1 MSFMVVQLR
10 RDTAANWTAANP
22 VLRPGE
28 MGIELGA
35 VPRWKV
41 GDGTTAWNLLPYGFR
56 GDTGAQG
63 PVGLTGATGPQG
75 PEGPQPPLSS
85 ATPAAL
91 GTAAAGSATAASRG
105 DHVHPI
111 PTTTL
116 TGDLTGSGAGSVPA
130 TVANNAISNAKLA
143 DVPTATIKGRITAA
157 VGDPEDLTAAQARTV
172 LNVADGATAN
182 ATDAALRD
190 RATHTG
196 TQPHTTITGLG
207 TASTQNTGTSGATVP
222 LLNASVTF
230 SGAECRHKAAAGDSY
245 WRVSKPASANFAGY
259 VWENELN
266 VRRWD
271 LYIENNASDRL
282 ILARYDT
289 AGNFT
294 NEILRVSEI
303 DGAVTAWTNWAYHGN
318 LNAIS
323 SNGRHRI
330 NGTVGLHVDA
340 VPNVGLWLNQDIS
353 GSVNGWALQ
362 NSATFTSSITGF
374 AFAYNSAFTVAAN
387 TAISEAWSY
396 RVQAPTLNAGSSIGP
411 YFAFGTED
419 VSGSAGTTVGFLNR
433 IAAGSNKWGFLDQG
447 GANNAFAGH
456 VRIGS
461 TLAPTVPLDVTGNAA
476 ISGSLTLGGNT
487 VAPIQPGT
495 ATGQLARWNNTA
507 ARYEPVTLNTL
518 TDAADDA
525 AAATAGVAVGGLYRT
540 GSILKT
546 RIA

>member
-1 MSFMVVQLR
+1 MSQVLTAEEILDLVRQRFPGEEAAILQIIGRQAAILRAQLAS
-10 RDTAANWTAANP
+10 DGGDLVGVDPPPGYTSGTLNALLAEVAANAAP
-22 VLRPGE
+22 
-28 MGIELGA
+28 A
-35 VPRWKV
+35 VHGHAIAQV
-41 GDGTTAWNLLPYGFR
+41 
-56 GDTGAQG
+56 TGLQAALDAKLDDAQ
-63 PVGLTGATGPQG
+63 
-75 PEGPQPPLSS
+75 
-85 ATPAAL
+85 ATPAGLALLGAADAAAGRTALGL
-91 GTAAAGSATAASRG
+91 GTAA
-105 DHVHPI
+105 
-111 PTTTL
+111 
-116 TGDLTGSGAGSVPA
+116 
-130 TVANNAISNAKLA
+130 
-143 DVPTATIKGRITAA
+143 
-157 VGDPEDLTAAQARTV
+157 
-172 LNVADGATAN
+172 
-182 ATDAALRD
+182 
-190 RATHTG
+190 
-196 TQPHTTITGLG
+196 
-207 TASTQNTGTSGATVP
+207 TQNIGTSGATVP
-222 LLNASVTF
+222 MLNASVTF
-230 SGAECRHKAAAGDSY
+230 SGAECRHKVAAGDSY

-266 VRRWD
+266 VRRWS

-289 AGNFT
+289 AGDFT

-330 NGTVGLHVDA
+330 NGTVGLHVSA

-396 RVQAPTLNAGSSIGP
+396 RVQAPTLNAGSSIGT
-411 YFAFGTED
+411 YFAFGTEN
-419 VSGSAGTTVGFLNR
+419 VSGSADTTVGFLNR

-461 TLAPTVPLDVTGNAA
+461 TTAPTVALDVTGDAA
-476 ISGSLTLGGNT
+476 ISGTLTLAGTT